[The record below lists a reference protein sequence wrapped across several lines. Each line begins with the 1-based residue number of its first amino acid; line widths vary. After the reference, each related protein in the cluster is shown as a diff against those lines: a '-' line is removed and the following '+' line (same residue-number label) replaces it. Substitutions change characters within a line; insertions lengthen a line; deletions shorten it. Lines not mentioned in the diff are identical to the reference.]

1 MIIDKG
7 SEVFSRIN
15 HNNNGNPH
23 KQYIG
28 NTLSTSIKNAI
39 NISLDAKEKSV
50 YFFKAMT
57 IKTDKTVDIS
67 KFIGIFD
74 VILDCDR
81 GSCTTGTILAS
92 IKYYDMNQR
101 LKLQSNLK
109 HNVYAI
115 INKEGNNNIY
125 DIYITVPSSYTRCV
139 VIPKYTFIKNA
150 TCEYNDLG
158 LLDVELPEQ
167 GTVKTFNSYDNLRI
181 STTKNSGTDRT
192 TYAKI
197 CEFNTL
203 IDNTKVKGHIKLR
216 RISDSLDNTGNIDIA
231 YMYTYKD
238 DIYNTALRA
247 KVIESNNIDYNDI
260 IYVTNAGIIT
270 VYALLRQPG
279 DFYIMDITG
288 ESEDSLED
296 TNGDIT
302 QYLTVFT
309 NKDSEE
315 IEAADIDDAI
325 HLVPNPTTMIMK
337 DEVTGI
343 LYKLV
348 LKNGVLKA
356 EQL

>member
-1 MIIDKG
+1 
-7 SEVFSRIN
+7 
-15 HNNNGNPH
+15 
-23 KQYIG
+23 
-28 NTLSTSIKNAI
+28 
-39 NISLDAKEKSV
+39 
-50 YFFKAMT
+50 
-57 IKTDKTVDIS
+57 
-67 KFIGIFD
+67 
-74 VILDCDR
+74 
-81 GSCTTGTILAS
+81 
-92 IKYYDMNQR
+92 
-101 LKLQSNLK
+101 
-109 HNVYAI
+109 
-115 INKEGNNNIY
+115 
-125 DIYITVPSSYTRCV
+125 
-139 VIPKYTFIKNA
+139 
-150 TCEYNDLG
+150 
-158 LLDVELPEQ
+158 
-167 GTVKTFNSYDNLRI
+167 
-181 STTKNSGTDRT
+181 
-192 TYAKI
+192 
-197 CEFNTL
+197 
-203 IDNTKVKGHIKLR
+203 
-216 RISDSLDNTGNIDIA
+216 
-231 YMYTYKD
+231 MYTYKD